1 MKKIFVFAILVL
13 FLLMFA
19 RVVDAIFLNEWK
31 GCGSCQCVNPFGVP
45 FCSVTVGTTGCY
57 AHCQCGLAE
66 WTCHQD
72 CNLCEG
78 PECSFPCEVGSLVAC
93 NTGLCEFNC
102 GASFECD
109 GVNNA
114 PRVVVVGGFCDNCIF
129 TACTWGVWTDDVCG
143 GAPCLA
149 SQMRQTRTTSPVGC
163 TTSTQ
168 CVNDVCTPWVNDA
181 CGAAGCA
188 TDEMHQTRD
197 CPPNHCDIETQCSP
211 ACGAWIKGNCGVAV
225 GCNPGEREQ
234 QRTCPP
240 GCSPDTQCF
249 VDPTCGQENNYP
261 NGCTNGIDDEGDGCT
276 DGQDSDCGGR
286 ETDCIDSRDND
297 CDGFTDGNDP
307 DCPAGIIT
315 FENPLEAGTIPEII
329 AAIGD
334 FIFFIGLGLVILM
347 IIIAGIMFMTAGGDP
362 YKISKA
368 KNLLFW
374 VAIGAAI
381 TLFSKGVSAII
392 RYLLGG

>member
-1 MKKIFVFAILVL
+1 
-13 FLLMFA
+13 
-19 RVVDAIFLNEWK
+19 
-31 GCGSCQCVNPFGVP
+31 
-45 FCSVTVGTTGCY
+45 
-57 AHCQCGLAE
+57 
-66 WTCHQD
+66 
-72 CNLCEG
+72 
-78 PECSFPCEVGSLVAC
+78 
-93 NTGLCEFNC
+93 
-102 GASFECD
+102 
-109 GVNNA
+109 
-114 PRVVVVGGFCDNCIF
+114 
-129 TACTWGVWTDDVCG
+129 
-143 GAPCLA
+143 
-149 SQMRQTRTTSPVGC
+149 VGC